1 MPFYKDIDNKVHC
14 LDSADFEWLLPI
26 GSSQISIQEVAELQ
40 NVPLSQSEIVANYEA
55 GLDAHLDSVAKA
67 HRYDNRITFSLRA
80 GYSGPFQAE
89 GIAFAQWM
97 DECYVLSNQIKNA
110 VIAGEQEMPSIEA
123 FIAAMP
129 EFVLP

>member
-1 MPFYKDIDNKVHC
+1 MPFYKDAKNDVHF
-14 LDSADFEWLLPI
+14 LESADFEHLLPAGCQAI
-26 GSSQISIQEVAELQ
+26 TDEECAAIQNHQTQAGLIAQ
-40 NVPLSQSEIVANYEA
+40 YEA
-55 GLDAHLDSVAKA
+55 RLDSHLDSIARQ

-80 GYSGPFQAE
+80 GYAGPYQIE

-97 DECYVLSNQIKNA
+97 DDCYVLSNQIKNS
-110 VIAGEQEMPSIEA
+110 VIAGEAEMPTIDA